1 MLDKDAL
8 RRLLDYTR
16 WANHRIVR
24 AAATLTVD
32 EFRRD
37 LNSSHGGVR
46 GTLVHMMWA
55 ELIWLERWKGLPNP
69 RPFDESEFADVLALR
84 ERWNAVD
91 EHRSAWFAEL
101 SADGPAAIVRYK
113 TMDGKPYE
121 EPLWQL
127 VQHVANHATYHRGQV
142 TTFLR
147 QLGAKAVNTDMVTWD
162 REGSP
167 SKTRRR

>member
-8 RRLLDYTR
+8 SRLFEYTR

-32 EFRRD
+32 EFKRD
-37 LNSSHGGVR
+37 LSSSHGGVR

-55 ELIWLERWKGLPNP
+55 ELVWLERWKGLPTP
-69 RPFDESEFADVLALR
+69 RRFDESEFADVLALR

-91 EHRSAWFAEL
+91 QHRTAWFGEL
-101 SADGPAAIVRYK
+101 PEDGPAAIVHHK
-113 TMDGKPYE
+113 TTEGKPYA

-127 VQHVANHATYHRGQV
+127 VQHMANHATYHRGQI

-162 REGSP
+162 REKAAK
-167 SKTRRR
+167 SKG